1 MLLAGTGFIPM
12 QSDIAGRLLS
22 GSAAGQRG
30 PVRIQ
35 SILEGIAPYSRCRG
49 RLRGRFYP
57 ALVSRTR
64 GNHP

>member
-49 RLRGRFYP
+49 RLRENFILR
-57 ALVSRTR
+57 
-64 GNHP
+64 

>member
-1 MLLAGTGFIPM
+1 MLLAGTGFIPVR
-12 QSDIAGRLLS
+12 SHIAGRLRC
-22 GSAAGQRG
+22 GRAAGQRD

-49 RLRGRFYP
+49 RLRGRFHP

-64 GNHP
+64 SNHL

>member
-12 QSDIAGRLLS
+12 QSDIAGRLHS

-35 SILEGIAPYSRCRG
+35 SILEGIAPFSRCRG
-49 RLRGRFYP
+49 RLRGGFYP